1 MRQVMAIL
9 CLMGL
14 CFGAVTTPN
23 ALIDEESPYLQQHAH
38 QNIAWLAWSEE
49 SFEKAKEE
57 HKPIFLSIGYS
68 TCHWCH
74 VMSRESFEDDAIA
87 AILNRY
93 FICIKVDRE
102 EMPHIDSYYQKI
114 YQNVHHRSGGWPLTV
129 MMSEEREVF
138 FITTYIPNVPKYGVE
153 GLNTT
158 LLKFANLYRKDPRR
172 IAKRIKAISAL
183 QRKSVDAASP
193 ILADADYFFEA
204 LQSEYDVIYKG
215 FAVAP
220 KFPEASKIELLF
232 ILGDLGY
239 PQARQM
245 ALDVLRTMALRGIYD
260 QTDGGFFRY
269 CVDANWE
276 IPHFEKMLY
285 NQAELI
291 PLYVKAYKI
300 TQDKLYA
307 DIVTETITMVYER
320 FEKNGLF
327 YSASNAD
334 VNRKEGAYFIYSVD
348 EIERVLTH
356 SDSNGSVAD
365 AMEFRRRGNFENNI
379 HVGFYTQER
388 PHGFKPFRA
397 ALKVLRHE
405 REYPFIDTKII
416 ASWNAMM
423 IEALF
428 AAAYIDER
436 YAVLAEISLVN
447 FEKLLEPK
455 GVLYHQS
462 LNGKRPY
469 VKALLEDYA
478 AVIDLYIKAYQ
489 YRYHRRY
496 LSHAERLMQEALR
509 QFYSNGVWY
518 LNNSIP
524 KIAVDLRDKYY
535 TSAIGTILQSMQRLA
550 ALNGSLQLQHY
561 AQSSL
566 KTLKHEIVA
575 DSVTAPSSVIALL
588 MQHYG
593 VVTIKHRNEVL
604 LEYQMR
610 LQKINYPFLLSRA
623 SNEKEFLACKVDRC
637 FAYSRDFLH
646 VKDQI
651 EKSLLIK

>member
-1 MRQVMAIL
+1 MRRVMAVL
-9 CLMGL
+9 CVVWMQLA
-14 CFGAVTTPN
+14 AVVVTN

-38 QNIAWLAWSEE
+38 QPIAWLPWSEE

-74 VMSRESFEDDAIA
+74 VMSRESFDDEAIA

-93 FICIKVDRE
+93 FVCIKVDRE
-102 EMPHIDSYYQKI
+102 EMPHIDSYYQQI
-114 YQNVHHRSGGWPLTV
+114 YQKVHHRSGGWPLTV
-129 MMSEEREVF
+129 MMSEKREVF

-158 LLKFANLYRKDPRR
+158 LLKFANLYRKHPQH
-172 IAKRIKAISAL
+172 IAKRIRAIAAL
-183 QRKSVDAASP
+183 QQRVSDVNNSVV
-193 ILADADYFFEA
+193 ADAGYFFEA
-204 LQSEYDVIYKG
+204 LKKEYDAIYNG
-215 FAVAP
+215 FGIAP

-232 ILGDLGY
+232 VLGTLGY
-239 PQARQM
+239 PQAQQM

-260 QTDGGFFRY
+260 QTEGGFFRY

-291 PLYVKAYKI
+291 PLYIKAYQI
-300 TQDKLYA
+300 TQDKIYA
-307 DIVTETITMVYER
+307 NIATETIAMVYER
-320 FEKNGLF
+320 FEKNVLF

-334 VNRKEGAYFIYSVD
+334 VNHKEGAYFIYSVD
-348 EIERVLTH
+348 EVAKVLQQ
-356 SDSNGSVAD
+356 SDENGSVAD
-365 AMEFRRRGNFENNI
+365 AMEFRRRGNIESKI
-379 HVGFYTQER
+379 HIGFYTKER
-388 PHGFKPFRA
+388 PEAFESFRK
-397 ALKVLRHE
+397 ALQALRHH

-428 AAAYIDER
+428 DAAAIDER
-436 YAVLAEISLVN
+436 YATLAEISLAN
-447 FEKLLEPK
+447 FETLLEPK

-462 LNGKRPY
+462 LNGKPPY

-478 AVIDLYIKAYQ
+478 AVIHLYIKAYQ
-489 YRYHRRY
+489 YRYERRY
-496 LSHAERLMQEALR
+496 LTHAERLMQEALKH
-509 QFYSNGVWY
+509 FYSNKQWY
-518 LNNSIP
+518 LNDSTP
-524 KIAVDLRDKYY
+524 RVSVDLRDKYY
-535 TSAIGTILQSMQRLA
+535 TSAIGTLLQSMQQLA
-550 ALNGSLQLQHY
+550 ALNGSLTLQHHADMALAALQSDIV
-561 AQSSL
+561 AQS
-566 KTLKHEIVA
+566 TI
-575 DSVTAPSSVIALL
+575 APSSVIALL

-593 VVTIKHRNEVL
+593 VVTLKHRKAL
-604 LEYQMR
+604 L
-610 LQKINYPFLLSRA
+610 LQDRKRIEEINYPFLLSRA
-623 SNEKEFLACKVDRC
+623 SDEKEFLACKVDRC

-646 VKDQI
+646 VKEQI